1 MVTAHFGTEML
12 DLNKSGNVR
21 IGRSQFQAPESEHVM
36 PAVITPCICGLNKSI
51 RHSNSLKW
59 TWYLW
64 LCLKWIVILHL
75 AGWIVACSGTLFCT
89 GKWGYVWPF
98 VSA

>member
-1 MVTAHFGTEML
+1 MNRRESWKVFPFNDRWNRFLFTQSGRNRKSKMVTAHFGTEML

-51 RHSNSLKW
+51 RHSNSLK
-59 TWYLW
+59 
-64 LCLKWIVILHL
+64 
-75 AGWIVACSGTLFCT
+75 
-89 GKWGYVWPF
+89 
-98 VSA
+98 